1 MSKKRPQMST
11 GKIPKIRKIDSQNQK
26 IDKIHS
32 KDNVD
37 NLLKSKKEPRS
48 TAMERGES
56 NH

>member
-1 MSKKRPQMST
+1 MST

-32 KDNVD
+32 KENAD